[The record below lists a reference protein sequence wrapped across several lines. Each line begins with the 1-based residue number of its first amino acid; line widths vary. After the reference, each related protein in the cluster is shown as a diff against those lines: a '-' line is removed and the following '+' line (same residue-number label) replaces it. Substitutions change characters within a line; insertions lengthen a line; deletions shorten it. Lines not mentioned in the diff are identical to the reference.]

1 VRTIETGLAGV
12 VVIEPRVFEDGR
24 GFFFETYQEE
34 RFAQSG
40 IHARFVQDN
49 HSRSSR
55 DTLRGL
61 HYQLKHPQAKL
72 CRVVVGEVI
81 DVVADVRPPSPTFR
95 KWISVILSAENKR
108 MIYVPRGYAH
118 GFAVLSEV
126 AEFLYKCDDF
136 YAPEDER
143 GIAWDD
149 PELAIDWKIK
159 TAALSAK
166 DQKLP
171 RLRDMAP
178 LDLPAYTE

>member
-1 VRTIETGLAGV
+1 VHTIETGLAGV
-12 VVIEPRVFEDGR
+12 LVIEPQVFEDAR

-40 IHARFVQDN
+40 IHGRFVQDN

-55 DTLRGL
+55 NTLRGL

-72 CRVVVGEVI
+72 CRAVVGEVI
-81 DVVADVRPPSPTFR
+81 DVVADVRPGSPTFC

-118 GFAVLSEV
+118 GFAVLSDI

-136 YAPEDER
+136 YAPQDER

-149 PELAIDWKIK
+149 PQLAIDWKIQ

-171 RLRDMAP
+171 RLREVDP
-178 LDLPAYTE
+178 LDLPAYT

>member
-1 VRTIETGLAGV
+1 MHTIETGLTGV
-12 VVIEPRVFEDGR
+12 VVIEPRVFEDAR

-55 DTLRGL
+55 NTLRGL

-72 CRVVVGEVI
+72 CRVVVGEVL
-81 DVVADVRPPSPTFR
+81 DVVADVRPTSPTFR
-95 KWISVILSAENKR
+95 KWVSVVLSADNKR

-159 TAALSAK
+159 TVALSAK

-171 RLRDMAP
+171 KLCDVAP
-178 LDLPAYTE
+178 PDLPAYT